1 MQQRCICVERGNLD
15 NNKFHSIFCYFFL
28 DCRVGTSSLL
38 AMTISVSTQAIQRH
52 SESLIQANFSTFA
65 CAHVL

>member
-38 AMTISVSTQAIQRH
+38 AMTIPVSTQAIPPCNDAFYFFKI
-52 SESLIQANFSTFA
+52 SNNSNL
-65 CAHVL
+65 V